1 MTRIFIY
8 VILFYEGDKL
18 KNLIPNIYNK
28 SIYTIDYNKL
38 KKNNVKCLLYDLD
51 NTCVPYPE
59 KVPTKELTE
68 LFNKLTKLGF
78 KVIIFSNTT
87 PNRLENFKSLNIEI
101 HGLSKK
107 PFKKGFLDIINT
119 YKYKK
124 EEICII
130 GDQIFTDILGGNRV
144 GIKTILVDPMG
155 PHDFIFTKI
164 TRMIE
169 KIIFRRMKRKNIL
182 TKGVYDE

>member
-1 MTRIFIY
+1 
-8 VILFYEGDKL
+8 L
-18 KNLIPNIYNK
+18 KKLIPNIYNK

-38 KKNNVKCLLYDLD
+38 KKDNISCLLYDLD
-51 NTCVPYPE
+51 NTCLPYPE

-68 LFNKLTKLGF
+68 LFAKLKKMGF
-78 KVIIFSNTT
+78 RVIIFSNTT
-87 PNRLENFKSLNIEI
+87 PRRLEQLTSLNIEV

-130 GDQIFTDILGGNRV
+130 GDQLFTDILGGNKV

-169 KIIFRRMKRKNIL
+169 NIIFKRMKKKNIL
-182 TKGVYDE
+182 IKGVYDE

>member
-1 MTRIFIY
+1 M
-8 VILFYEGDKL
+8 K
-18 KNLIPNIYNK
+18 KLIPNIYNK

-38 KKNNVKCLLYDLD
+38 KKDNINCLLYDLD
-51 NTCVPYPE
+51 NTCLPYPE

-68 LFNKLTKLGF
+68 LFAKLKKMGF
-78 KVIIFSNTT
+78 RVIIFSNTT
-87 PNRLENFKSLNIEI
+87 PRRLEQLISLNIEV

-130 GDQIFTDILGGNRV
+130 GDQLFTDILGGNRI
-144 GIKTILVDPMG
+144 GIKRILVDPMG

-169 KIIFRRMKRKNIL
+169 NIIFKRMKKKNIL
-182 TKGVYDE
+182 IKGVYDE